1 MEKAYMQ
8 YFQKSKIFL
17 YPLLDI
23 RKGEEFVPVDT
34 YICWDGLYRQDDY
47 KYICVY
53 KTIKNLKFKNFERKY
68 LINHPL
74 LHYKEDITPEGSDN
88 NIRVY
93 IFDLSEHKHD
103 FDMFVLGSYSKFSI
117 DVKNKILKYFGKT
130 GRISQYIQSYLDP
143 ESHHKIYADALDV
156 NLNTIKEVHELC
168 TPPDLEKETL
178 IREIPNEFA
187 LLINN
192 SISLEKI

>member
-1 MEKAYMQ
+1 MEETYMQ

>member
-53 KTIKNLKFKNFERKY
+53 KTIKNLKFKNFEKKY
-68 LINHPL
+68 FLNHPF
-74 LHYKEDITPEGSDN
+74 LHYKEDIVSEGSDN
-88 NIRVY
+88 SMKVY
-93 IFDLSEHKHD
+93 IFDLSEYKHD
-103 FDMFVLGSYSKFSI
+103 FDMFVRGSYSKFSI
-117 DVKNKILKYFGKT
+117 DTKEKILKYFGKI

-178 IREIPNEFA
+178 IREIRNEFA